1 MDSPKS
7 RGETYS
13 IRLKQV
19 ISATMSKTPKIS
31 AGFKQRD
38 GKSRDRSS
46 FQKGSHGSKGGAR
59 RDSNRRDGSFGRP
72 SGDEII
78 RLYGIHSVKAAIENK
93 ERKLSKLLVTKNA
106 LQRLEVEGN
115 ARVKSITEI
124 VEPRALDKLVGK
136 DAVHQGV
143 ILECHPLAPLP
154 LSELKDCKLVLV
166 LDQVTDPHNVG
177 AILRSC
183 AAFDVGALIT
193 TSRNSARESGVL
205 AKSAS
210 GALDILPHIEVRN
223 LSKSMEELHF
233 LGFQTI
239 GLDSEGPEPL
249 EDTFK
254 GEKIALLLGAEGK
267 GLREKTRETATD
279 LARLDMPGVIKSLNV
294 SNAAALS
301 LYAAHRFLL
310 K

>member
-1 MDSPKS
+1 MTKSPRPSS
-7 RGETYS
+7 RPAS
-13 IRLKQV
+13 
-19 ISATMSKTPKIS
+19 S
-31 AGFKQRD
+31 
-38 GKSRDRSS
+38 SS
-46 FQKGSHGSKGGAR
+46 FNRGGRDKPPFNKGSKQSLHKGAAGSGR
-59 RDSNRRDGSFGRP
+59 RDQRS
-72 SGDEII
+72 SGDETL
-78 RLYGIHSVKAAIENK
+78 RLYGIHSVKAALQNPQ
-93 ERKLSKLLVTKNA
+93 RKIKKILVTMNA
-106 LQRLEVEGN
+106 LQRLDLSDNFKPAPEM
-115 ARVKSITEI
+115 

-143 ILECHPLAPLP
+143 VLECEPLEPMALK
-154 LSELKDCKLVLV
+154 ELRDCTLLLI

-210 GALDILPHIEVRN
+210 GALDIVPHIEVRN
-223 LSKSMEELHF
+223 LSKALEEIAL

-239 GLDSEGPEPL
+239 GLDSEGPEPI
-249 EDTFK
+249 ETTFK
-254 GEKIALLLGAEGK
+254 GNKIALILGAEGK

-279 LARLDMPGVIKSLNV
+279 LARIDMPGVIKSLNV

-301 LYAAHRFLL
+301 LYAAHRFLTR
-310 K
+310 

>member
-1 MDSPKS
+1 MTKSP
-7 RGETYS
+7 
-13 IRLKQV
+13 
-19 ISATMSKTPKIS
+19 
-31 AGFKQRD
+31 
-38 GKSRDRSS
+38 RSS
-46 FQKGSHGSKGGAR
+46 SRPASGSSFNRGGKERPPFNKGPRDSQNRGAGKGPSR
-59 RDSNRRDGSFGRP
+59 RDQRS
-72 SGDEII
+72 SGDETL
-78 RLYGIHSVKAAIENK
+78 RLYGIHSVKAALQNPH
-93 ERKLSKLLVTKNA
+93 RKIKKMLVTMNA
-106 LQRLEVEGN
+106 LQRLELPDGFKPEP
-115 ARVKSITEI
+115 EM

-143 ILECHPLAPLP
+143 VMECEPLEPMD
-154 LSELKDCKLVLV
+154 LSELRDCTLLLI

-210 GALDILPHIEVRN
+210 GALDIVPHIEVRN
-223 LSKSMEELHF
+223 LSKSLEEIAL

-239 GLDSEGPEPL
+239 GLDSEGPEPI
-249 EDTFK
+249 ESTFK
-254 GEKIALLLGAEGK
+254 GDKIALILGAEGK

-279 LARLDMPGVIKSLNV
+279 LARIDMPGAIKSLNV

-301 LYAAHRFLL
+301 LYAAHRFLTR
-310 K
+310 